1 MPNSS
6 KWVKTDCN
14 TCTATLPGGRVIS
27 LNKRV
32 CHHVIE
38 GAKSKKRNQIAATPP
53 GVNLVDVDEEFEYE
67 VPAAMV
73 YNSAAMPVSNKLIV
87 NQRPCGE
94 ASQLVEWVNM
104 KEGSEV
110 YPVLALSLIHI

>member
-14 TCTATLPGGRVIS
+14 TCTATLPNGKVIN

-38 GAKSKKRNQIAATPP
+38 GVKSKRKNQTATTSP
-53 GVNLVDVDEEFEYE
+53 GVNLVNVDEEFEYE
-67 VPAAMV
+67 VPEAMV
-73 YNSAAMPVSNKLIV
+73 YNSATMSFSNKLIV

-104 KEGSEV
+104 MEG
-110 YPVLALSLIHI
+110 